1 MTDWL
6 NFPRAA
12 SAHAAEIDSMTAMM
26 HWVMLFLFVGWSAF
40 FLYTL
45 FRFHKSRHPKAD
57 YAGVRSHSSSYLEG
71 AIVIIEAVF
80 LLGFAF
86 PLWALRVNADRFPQE
101 SESTIVRVVG
111 EQFAWNVHYPGQ
123 DGRFGRSDIKLVG
136 PANPLGLDSSD
147 PNGKDDL
154 TTINLLN
161 LPVDKPVIVYLTSK
175 DVIHSFGIPEMR
187 VKQDAVPGMEIP
199 VWWIPN
205 VAGDYE
211 IACSQ
216 LCGLGH
222 YRMRGFVKIQTD
234 AEFQAWLQ
242 EQRAAQ

>member
-1 MTDWL
+1 MMRYL

-26 HWVMLFLFVGWSAF
+26 HWVMLILFVGWGAF
-40 FLYTL
+40 FVYTL

-57 YAGVRSHSSSYLEG
+57 YAGVRGHSSSYLEG
-71 AIVIIEAVF
+71 AVVVVEAI
-80 LLGFAF
+80 LLIGFAF
-86 PLWALRVNADRFPQE
+86 PLWANRVAEFPAE
-101 SESTIVRVVG
+101 TESTVVRVVG
-111 EQFAWNVHYPGQ
+111 EQFAWNVHYPGE

-136 PANPLGLDSSD
+136 PANPLGLDRDD
-147 PNGKDDL
+147 PNAKDDL
-154 TTINLLN
+154 TTINQLN
-161 LPVDKPVIVYLTSK
+161 LPVDRPVIVYLSSK
-175 DVIHSFGIPEMR
+175 DVIHSFGVPEMR

-199 VWWIPN
+199 VWWVPTA
-205 VAGDYE
+205 AGDYE

-222 YRMRGFVKIQTD
+222 YRMRGFVKIQTA

-242 EQRAAQ
+242 AERAAP

>member
-12 SAHAAEIDSMTAMM
+12 STHAAEIDSMTAWM
-26 HWVMLFLFVGWSAF
+26 HWVMLILFVGWAAF
-40 FLYTL
+40 FLFTL
-45 FRFHKSRHPKAD
+45 FRFHKSRHPRAD
-57 YAGVRSHSSSYLEG
+57 YRGARGHGSSYVEG
-71 AIVIIEAVF
+71 AVVIIEAVF

-86 PLWALRVNADRFPQE
+86 PLWAQRVNADKFPQE

-154 TTINLLN
+154 TTINQLN

-234 AEFQAWLQ
+234 TEFQAWLQ